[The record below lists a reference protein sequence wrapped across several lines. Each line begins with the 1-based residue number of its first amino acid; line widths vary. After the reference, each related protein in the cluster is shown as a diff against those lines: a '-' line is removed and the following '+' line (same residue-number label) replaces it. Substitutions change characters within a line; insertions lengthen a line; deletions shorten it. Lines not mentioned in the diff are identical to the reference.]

1 MVLVSHEV
9 LTLQKTFQLNLEVSI
24 WHNVSCAHNHVAN
37 PSAQLCRAL
46 KSSNHQKSIKLSS

>member
-37 PSAQLCRAL
+37 PSAQLCRGTQII
-46 KSSNHQKSIKLSS
+46 KSSKGHQTK